1 MSFHTANPGTGLSPA
16 KRWLTS
22 LEAALAANSQA
33 GLSALFS
40 PDAYWRD
47 LIAFTGSVI
56 TFSQANAIAHCLH
69 EKAHALGAAHFEAD
83 EKFTAPAQVMRG
95 GKAFIEAFF
104 RFETQLAFCKGI
116 VRLEVL
122 GNGEAASTAAN
133 LFTCVDQLKAHP
145 ETVDRLRPDGQAYSR
160 DFTGPNWLDLRQLD
174 AAYRERDPEVLVVGM
189 GQAGLATAARLRQ
202 LGVDTLV
209 IDRQQR
215 VGDNWRK
222 RYHALTLHNQVHVNH
237 LPYMHF
243 PPNWPRYIP
252 KDKLA
257 NWFESYADAMEINHW
272 LETELVKADYD
283 TQSALWH
290 VELRQAGHA
299 TRRIKTRHIVMAN
312 STSGIPHV
320 PSIPG
325 MQHFGGKVLH
335 SSQYDNAAVFKGQ
348 RVAVFGSGT
357 SGHDIAQ
364 DLYSHGVDVAM
375 VQRSPTLVVNIE
387 PSAQLPYE
395 LYNEGR
401 SLEECDLIAASMP
414 LPLFEQA
421 HKILARRSRE
431 LDKDLLQKLEAV
443 GFQVNHTYDKGWQ
456 FMYLERGG
464 GYYFNV
470 GCSEL
475 IADKKIPVISF
486 KDIASFQA
494 DGMALVNGSSQQF
507 DAMVLAT
514 GYKGQQQSM
523 ENYFGAEVAQR
534 VGAVWGFDM
543 RRLELNNMW
552 CQTPQPGLWFIAGS
566 FAQSRIYSKY
576 LALQI
581 RQDLSAAV

>member
-1 MSFHTANPGTGLSPA
+1 
-16 KRWLTS
+16 
-22 LEAALAANSQA
+22 
-33 GLSALFS
+33 
-40 PDAYWRD
+40 
-47 LIAFTGSVI
+47 
-56 TFSQANAIAHCLH
+56 
-69 EKAHALGAAHFEAD
+69 
-83 EKFTAPAQVMRG
+83 
-95 GKAFIEAFF
+95 
-104 RFETQLAFCKGI
+104 
-116 VRLEVL
+116 
-122 GNGEAASTAAN
+122 
-133 LFTCVDQLKAHP
+133 
-145 ETVDRLRPDGQAYSR
+145 
-160 DFTGPNWLDLRQLD
+160 
-174 AAYRERDPEVLVVGM
+174 
-189 GQAGLATAARLRQ
+189 
-202 LGVDTLV
+202 
-209 IDRQQR
+209 
-215 VGDNWRK
+215 
-222 RYHALTLHNQVHVNH
+222 
-237 LPYMHF
+237 
-243 PPNWPRYIP
+243 
-252 KDKLA
+252 
-257 NWFESYADAMEINHW
+257 
-272 LETELVKADYD
+272 
-283 TQSALWH
+283 
-290 VELRQAGHA
+290 
-299 TRRIKTRHIVMAN
+299 
-312 STSGIPHV
+312 
-320 PSIPG
+320 
-325 MQHFGGKVLH
+325 
-335 SSQYDNAAVFKGQ
+335 
-348 RVAVFGSGT
+348 
-357 SGHDIAQ
+357 
-364 DLYSHGVDVAM
+364 VDVAM

>member
-1 MSFHTANPGTGLSPA
+1 MNSPA
-16 KRWLTS
+16 HMQDSVNRWLRDF
-22 LEAALAANSQA
+22 EAALAAKPGSA
-33 GLSALFS
+33 LSALFT

-47 LIAFTGSVI
+47 LMAFTGSVI
-56 TFSQANAIAHCLH
+56 TFSQVDAIAQCLRD
-69 EKAHALGAAHFEAD
+69 KADAVQAVHFETD
-83 EKFTAPAQVMRG
+83 YRFTPPAQLMRG
-95 GKAFIEAFF
+95 GQTFTEAFF
-104 RFETQLAFCKGI
+104 RFETRLAYGKGI
-116 VRLEVL
+116 VRLQVD
-122 GNGEAASTAAN
+122 GSDATASRAAN
-133 LFTCVDQLKAHP
+133 LFTCVDQLKSHP

-160 DFTGPNWLDLRQLD
+160 DFTGPNWLDMRQLE
-174 AAYRERDPEVLVVGM
+174 AEYRERDPEVLVVGM

-222 RYHALTLHNQVHVNH
+222 RYHALTLHNQAHVNH

-283 TQSALWH
+283 RHNARWQ
-290 VELRQAGHA
+290 VELRQAGQT
-299 TRRIKTRHIVMAN
+299 TRRITARHIVMAT
-312 STSGIPHV
+312 STSGIPHL
-320 PSIPG
+320 PTIAG
-325 MQHFGGKVLH
+325 MENFAGQVLH
-335 SSQYDNAAVFKGQ
+335 SSQYGSAAAYKGK
-348 RVAVFGSGT
+348 RVAVLGTGT

-364 DLYSHGVDVAM
+364 DLYSNGVDVTI

-414 LPLFEQA
+414 LPLFEQS
-421 HKILARRSRE
+421 HKILAGRSLE
-431 LDKDLLQKLEAV
+431 LDKDLLQKLEAA
-443 GFQVNHTYDKGWQ
+443 GFQVNHSYDKGWQ

-475 IADKKIPVISF
+475 IAEKKIPV
-486 KDIASFQA
+486 
-494 DGMALVNGSSQQF
+494 MAFSHIDAFHARGVMLRNGSTRQF

-514 GYKGQQQSM
+514 GYKGQQYSV
-523 ENYFGAEVAQR
+523 EKYFGAEVAQR

-552 CQTPQPGLWFIAGS
+552 CETPQPGLWFIAGS
-566 FAQSRIYSKY
+566 FAQCRIYSKY

-581 RQDLSAAV
+581 RQGLSAAV